1 MLQHFSNVNCFVNE
15 SWSMDYKKFNLR
27 FLEILCTLVLIIV
40 SINFFV
46 NPFRVF
52 TRTLNFGVY
61 PELKKQE
68 RLTKLIQL
76 EHTKDVHTLFIGTSR
91 PDHSLD
97 ADYYEQLSGEKAFN
111 LCIEA
116 SNFYEQRFL
125 IKEALKI
132 HPEIKKIIWGIDFD
146 FFYNLANL
154 DEKFDKS
161 QYEKSLAEKYASIL
175 LSYDALGASITTISR
190 SFTPN
195 YPKGFLANGIKRFYH
210 NEKVFVSFDNT
221 LNQFKNTGR
230 DFGDEP
236 DLSRLKNFVNELEGR
251 GVEVVLF
258 IPPIHSSMYEIIMQN
273 GAWNKIETFKLKLSE
288 VKPFYDFYF
297 PSVYSAEKPNPDMH
311 YFFESSHCTY
321 VVGNKMIERMLE
333 ENKDFG
339 YLADSFQNIHT
350 NFLTGC
356 SALKRWEAENPEFVK
371 RVKEIRERKEN

>member
-132 HPEIKKIIWGIDFD
+132 HPEIKKII
-146 FFYNLANL
+146 Y
-154 DEKFDKS
+154 S
-161 QYEKSLAEKYASIL
+161 Q
-175 LSYDALGASITTISR
+175 
-190 SFTPN
+190 
-195 YPKGFLANGIKRFYH
+195 
-210 NEKVFVSFDNT
+210 
-221 LNQFKNTGR
+221 
-230 DFGDEP
+230 
-236 DLSRLKNFVNELEGR
+236 
-251 GVEVVLF
+251 
-258 IPPIHSSMYEIIMQN
+258 IIY
-273 GAWNKIETFKLKLSE
+273 I
-288 VKPFYDFYF
+288 
-297 PSVYSAEKPNPDMH
+297 
-311 YFFESSHCTY
+311 
-321 VVGNKMIERMLE
+321 
-333 ENKDFG
+333 
-339 YLADSFQNIHT
+339 
-350 NFLTGC
+350 
-356 SALKRWEAENPEFVK
+356 
-371 RVKEIRERKEN
+371 